1 MHPPD
6 SESTAA
12 FSHQRPQ
19 ACTLVA
25 QSLPPVHSVVPMPL
39 PSLRSVV
46 LVPLACLRS
55 ALDEA
60 VSMDPHA
67 AAGEPMLIVR
77 FLLQASAEHLFVI
90 LNAPLGASVLNTL
103 VVLVVPSRS
112 FGSL

>member
-1 MHPPD
+1 
-6 SESTAA
+6 
-12 FSHQRPQ
+12 
-19 ACTLVA
+19 
-25 QSLPPVHSVVPMPL
+25 
-39 PSLRSVV
+39 
-46 LVPLACLRS
+46 
-55 ALDEA
+55 
-60 VSMDPHA
+60 MDPHA